1 MTYDFLLLG
10 VVRSGLLLGFALGL
24 MSAFRKRPTVQRV
37 IGRSALVLGAL
48 LFLVQPQ
55 LDFSRTTYMPYSTTY
70 VSARPVVTVAAPKF
84 SKPLPQSNFKPTE
97 RVTPATEAN
106 FELRAFDLWAIG
118 TCAILLWT
126 LLGTLKIRQILHR
139 GAPLTS
145 QGSLRIVSEPSVST
159 PFVAGLFRPTLFI
172 PSDWKTTTS
181 PEEREFV
188 LQHER
193 AHLSNRDLPWL
204 YLSRLMIAL
213 CWPNPLFWL
222 IAARLRTVSETLS
235 DESVLAA
242 GADPRAYA
250 ACLLNH
256 HQRARKHA
264 PSVAFSTVGRKSS
277 LSRRVETIVATRP
290 RLSLV
295 LAARTRLVIICSV
308 LLVSCVTAVVFGKPQ
323 TKPFP
328 AEKLNGWYQAG
339 YDTEVTVQHR
349 KDSAIKDAWI
359 VCSDPDGLL
368 PTTSE
373 ELKWKDDRVIVK
385 GSGRRETVGGLWVF
399 MTNGDIAFANVW
411 PREEVLQEV
420 MALTTKT
427 VSIKLVGAELPAGG
441 VAIGVDRFF
450 KSAPGPD
457 QGEYGTVPDS
467 LKSRFSSVSSDEG
480 YVQLTGLPVNTSA
493 FLSMRD
499 QRYTIGDR
507 NRQLEVNNVRS
518 EPEAIRI
525 LPASSVSGRAVH
537 NGRGVEGVKIVAQ
550 IQDPGQGIDTCSWGE
565 TISDSDGNFTIPQ
578 LSKGKYNV
586 TAMLTPERGKEI
598 VVRALEGV
606 NVPAEGIVDGIT
618 LNFEPPTVIQG
629 ILNDDQGQAVAGVRM
644 GIYGPSRPESGAMIQ
659 SAITDVGGRFT
670 FHLPSGK
677 HRLYVASGEWDMTS
691 KQVETVL
698 GKPTV
703 VNFVTKRKKQEE
715 VVSGRQPNEAELKE
729 MNAREKIEEEERK
742 PTPSTMS
749 FGPGKPFYG
758 PIKLKSGVKIK
769 LEFMQCMDDPSYRI
783 WQPDGTAP
791 TAAQSKI
798 AMPLGFK
805 SESGE
810 VRRMLGYI
818 SFDKK
823 LSEFPTSIV
832 QVPQPSSWNVYQ
844 SYGVQNDNRSI
855 NMTSFNANKTLR
867 QTDMKFGVA
876 TGPWKVIGGI
886 TFESAGNSQRDDL
899 RLTKIVFAPGSRTV
913 HYALDSKWSNYD
925 VQGRAFD
932 FKGREYELST
942 YTPPVPDPKRGQLGG
957 SLTFTGKFDP
967 KSDLKAFNRV
977 ELIARPYE
985 WVIFKGIKLYPN

>member
-10 VVRSGLLLGFALGL
+10 AVRSGLMLGFALLL
-24 MSAFRKRPTVQRV
+24 MWTFRNRPAVQRV
-37 IGRSALVLGAL
+37 IGRSAMVLGAL
-48 LFLVQPQ
+48 LFFVQPQ
-55 LDFSRTTYMPYSTTY
+55 LDFSRTTYTPYSTTY

-84 SKPLPQSNFKPTE
+84 SKPLLQSNFEPTE
-97 RVTPATEAN
+97 RVITATEAS
-106 FELRAFDLWAIG
+106 FELRAFNLWAIG
-118 TCAILLWT
+118 SCAILLWT
-126 LLGTLKIRQILHR
+126 LLGTLKIRQIVRR

-145 QGSLRIVSEPSVST
+145 EGSLRIVSEPSVST

-172 PSDWKTTTS
+172 PSDWEATTS
-181 PEEREFV
+181 LEEREFV

-222 IAARLRTVSETLS
+222 VAARLRTVSETLS
-235 DESVLAA
+235 DESVLAD

-264 PSVAFSTVGRKSS
+264 PSIAFSTVGRESS
-277 LSRRVETIVATRP
+277 LSRRIETIVAARP

-295 LAARTRLVIICSV
+295 LPARTRLVIICSV

-323 TKPFP
+323 TKAFRP
-328 AEKLNGWYQAG
+328 EKLNGWYQTG
-339 YDTEVTVQHR
+339 YDTEVTVKHR

-359 VCSDPDGLL
+359 VCSDPDGAL

-373 ELKWKDDRVIVK
+373 ELEWKGDRVIVK
-385 GSGRRETVGGLWVF
+385 GIGRREVVGGLWVF
-399 MTNGDIAFANVW
+399 MTNGDIAFANLW
-411 PREEVLQEV
+411 PREEVLQKV
-420 MALTTKT
+420 MALPTKT
-427 VSIKLVGAELPAGG
+427 VSIKLVGAELPAAG

-457 QGEYGTVPDS
+457 QGEYGNVPES
-467 LKSRFSSVSSDEG
+467 LESRFSAVSSDKG
-480 YVQLTGLPVNTSA
+480 YVQLTGLPANTSA

-499 QRYTIGDR
+499 RRYTIGDR

-550 IQDPGQGIDTCSWGE
+550 IQNPGQGVDTCSWGE
-565 TISDSDGNFTIPQ
+565 TISDSEGNFTIPQ

-606 NVPAEGIVDGIT
+606 NVPAAGIVDGIT
-618 LNFEPPTVIQG
+618 LNFEPPTIIQG
-629 ILNDDQGQAVAGVRM
+629 MLHDDQGQALAGVPM
-644 GIYGPSRPESGAMIQ
+644 GIYGPSRPESSAMIQ
-659 SAITDVGGRFT
+659 SAITDDEGRFT
-670 FHLPSGK
+670 FYVPSGK
-677 HRLYVASGEWDMTS
+677 HRLYVANGEWDLSS

-715 VVSGRQPNEAELKE
+715 VVVGRQPSEAELKE
-729 MNAREKIEEEERK
+729 MKDREKIEEQERK
-742 PTPSTMS
+742 PTPAVMS

-758 PIKLKSGVKIK
+758 PVKLKSGVTIK
-769 LEFMQCMDDPSYRI
+769 LEFMQEMGDPSHRI
-783 WQPDGTAP
+783 WQPDGSPP
-791 TAAQSKI
+791 TAIHRKTAL
-798 AMPLGFK
+798 PLGFN
-805 SESGE
+805 SREGD
-810 VRRMLGYI
+810 VRRILGYI
-818 SFDKK
+818 SFDKN
-823 LSEFPTSIV
+823 LNEFPTSIV
-832 QVPQPSSWNVYQ
+832 QVPQASSWNVYQ
-844 SYGVQNDNRSI
+844 SYGVQNDDRSI
-855 NMTSFNANKTLR
+855 NMTTFNANKTLR

-876 TGPWKVIGGI
+876 TGAWQVIASGGFGTLTNTNNDVRISHLEGGNNSI
-886 TFESAGNSQRDDL
+886 TFH
-899 RLTKIVFAPGSRTV
+899 VM
-913 HYALDSKWSNYD
+913 LDKRWSNSD
-925 VQGRAFD
+925 VQMRAFD
-932 FKGREYELST
+932 KSGKPYQLT
-942 YTPPVPDPKRGQLGG
+942 NYTPMSPDEMAGG
-957 SLTFTGKFDP
+957 LKSSFTFEHNQGTKV
-967 KSDLKAFNRV
+967 DLKSFSKL
-977 ELIARPYE
+977 EFIARPYE
-985 WVIFKGIKLYPN
+985 WVTFKGIHLYPN

>member
-10 VVRSGLLLGFALGL
+10 VVRSGLLLAFALGL
-24 MSAFRKRPTVQRV
+24 MWAFRKRPAVQRL

-55 LDFSRTTYMPYSTTY
+55 LDFSRTTYTPYSSTY
-70 VSARPVVTVAAPKF
+70 VSARPAVTVAAPKF
-84 SKPLPQSNFKPTE
+84 GKPLPQSKFEPTE
-97 RVTPATEAN
+97 RVTTATEAN
-106 FELRAFDLWAIG
+106 FELRAFDLWAVG
-118 TCAILLWT
+118 ACTILLWT
-126 LLGTLKIRQILHR
+126 LLGTLKICQIRLR
-139 GAPLTS
+139 GALLTS
-145 QGSLRIVSEPSVST
+145 EGSLRIVSEPSVST
-159 PFVAGLFRPTLFI
+159 PFVAGLLRPTLFI
-172 PSDWKTTTS
+172 PSDWEATTS
-181 PEEREFV
+181 AEEREFV

-193 AHLSNRDLPWL
+193 AHLANRDLPWL
-204 YLSRLMIAL
+204 YLARLMIAL

-222 IAARLRTVSETLS
+222 LAARLRAVSETLS

-277 LSRRVETIVATRP
+277 LSQRIETIVTSRP

-295 LAARTRLVIICSV
+295 VASRTRLVILCSV
-308 LLVSCVTAVVFGKPQ
+308 TLISCVTAVVFGKPQ
-323 TKPFP
+323 AKAFP
-328 AEKLNGWYQAG
+328 TEKLNGWYQAG

-359 VCSDPDGLL
+359 VYRDPDGNL

-373 ELKWKDDRVIVK
+373 ELEWKGDRVIVK
-385 GSGRRETVGGLWVF
+385 GSGRKETVGGLWVF
-399 MTNGDIAFANVW
+399 MTNGDIAFANLW
-411 PREEVLQEV
+411 PREEVLQKV
-420 MALTTKT
+420 MALPTKT

-441 VAIGVDRFF
+441 IAIRVDRFF

-457 QGEYGTVPDS
+457 QGEHGNVPEI
-467 LKSRFSSVSSDEG
+467 LKSRFSAVSSDKG
-480 YVQLTGLPVNTSA
+480 YVQLSGLPVNSSA
-493 FLSMRD
+493 FLSVRDMRH
-499 QRYTIGDR
+499 TIGDR

-525 LPASSVSGRAVH
+525 LPASSVSGRAVN

-550 IQDPGQGIDTCSWGE
+550 IQNPDRGFDGCSWGE

-586 TAMLTPERGKEI
+586 TAMLTPERGREI
-598 VVRALEGV
+598 AARALEGV
-606 NVPAEGIVDGIT
+606 NVPAAGSINGLTVS
-618 LNFEPPTVIQG
+618 FEPPTVIQG
-629 ILNDDQGQAVAGVRM
+629 ILRDDQGQALAGVPM
-644 GIYGPSRPESGAMIQ
+644 GVYGPSRPESSAMIQ
-659 SAITDVGGRFT
+659 QAITDGGGRFT
-670 FHLPSGK
+670 LYLPSGK
-677 HRLYVASGEWDMTS
+677 HRLYVASGDWDMTS
-691 KQVETVL
+691 RQIETAP
-698 GKPTV
+698 GKPTRV
-703 VNFVTKRKKQEE
+703 DFVTKRKKQEE
-715 VVSGRQPNEAELKE
+715 VVVGRQPSEDELKE
-729 MNAREKIEEEERK
+729 MKEREKIEEEERK
-742 PTPSTMS
+742 PTPPAMS
-749 FGPGKPFYG
+749 FGPGGPFYG
-758 PIKLKSGVKIK
+758 PVKLKSGVTIK
-769 LEFMQCMDDPSYRI
+769 LEFMRCIIDGRDRI
-783 WQPDGTAP
+783 WQPDGSAP
-791 TAAQSKI
+791 TAAQKKI
-798 AMPLGFK
+798 SLPLGFK
-805 SESGE
+805 PESGD

-823 LSEFPTSIV
+823 LNEFPTSIV

-844 SYGVQNDNRSI
+844 SYGVQNNNRSI
-855 NMTSFNANKTLR
+855 NMASFRANKTLR